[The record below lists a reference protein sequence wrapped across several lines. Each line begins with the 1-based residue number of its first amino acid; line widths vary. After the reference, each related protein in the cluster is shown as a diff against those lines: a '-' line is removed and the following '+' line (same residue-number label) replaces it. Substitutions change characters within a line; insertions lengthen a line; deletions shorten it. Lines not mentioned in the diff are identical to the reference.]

1 MTFKVKVWQDFVFVP
16 ALFSNLVRPCDVAPA
31 SFEERKE
38 NLPNVFLINGDG
50 EGWWV
55 EEESG
60 EGEGEEREN

>member
-1 MTFKVKVWQDFVFVP
+1 M
-16 ALFSNLVRPCDVAPA
+16 RPCDVAPA

-60 EGEGEEREN
+60 EGEEREN

>member
-1 MTFKVKVWQDFVFVP
+1 M
-16 ALFSNLVRPCDVAPA
+16 RPCDVAAA

-55 EEESG
+55 EEESRD
-60 EGEGEEREN
+60 GEGEEREN